1 MDVQLLTVPY
11 DSGLH
16 GIRMGAGPGHLLKA
30 GLEEH
35 LCQAGHHVAVE
46 RVEALASDVP
56 AEIATA
62 FELARILSGSVRRAV
77 EQGRLPVVLAGNCMT
92 ALGTIAGIRSAEP
105 GIIWFD
111 AHGDFNTPET
121 TVGGFLDGMA
131 LTAATGRCWAQLAS
145 SIPGFQPINDRNV
158 LMLGARDLDPLEAG
172 AMNSSEVAWLSP
184 EQLRQSLDSA
194 LDALRARVRTVYV
207 HLDLDV
213 LDPSVGK
220 VNSYA
225 APVGLT
231 LEELR
236 TTLGGIAQRFRV
248 GAVALTAF
256 DPVYDDDGRVTR
268 AAFNVLETI
277 LGGISEAGEEA
288 SGRPTRRV

>member
-1 MDVQLLTVPY
+1 MNVHILSVPY
-11 DSGLH
+11 DSGQR
-16 GIRMGAGPGHLLKA
+16 GVRMGAGPEHLLEA
-30 GLEEH
+30 GLETR
-35 LCQAGHHVAVE
+35 LRTAGHAVAVE
-46 RVEALASDVP
+46 RIEPPASDIP

-62 FELARILSGSVRRAV
+62 FELARTLSDSVRRAV

-92 ALGTIAGIRSAEP
+92 ALGTLAGIRDAEP

-131 LTAATGRCWAQLAS
+131 LTAATGRCWVQLAS

-158 LMLGARDLDPLEAG
+158 LMLGARDLDPLEVVAL
-172 AMNSSEVAWLSP
+172 NSAEVAWLSP
-184 EQLRQSLDSA
+184 ELLRQSLDA
-194 LDALRARVRTVYV
+194 ELDALRARVRTVYV

-225 APVGLT
+225 APDGLT

-236 TTLGGIAQRFRV
+236 ATLGRIVQRFRV
-248 GAVALTAF
+248 GAVALTAY
-256 DPVYDDDGRVTR
+256 DPAYDGDGRVAR
-268 AAFNVLETI
+268 AAFDALETVV
-277 LGGISEAGEEA
+277 GEISEAGMA
-288 SGRPTRRV
+288 DTG

>member
-16 GIRMGAGPGHLLKA
+16 GIRMGAGPDHLLKA

-35 LCQAGHHVAVE
+35 LRTTGHHVSVDEVKAP
-46 RVEALASDVP
+46 ASDIP

-131 LTAATGRCWAQLAS
+131 LTAATGRCWTQLAS
-145 SIPGFQPINDRNV
+145 SIPGFQPIYDRNV

-172 AMNSSEVAWLSP
+172 ALNSSDVAWLSP

-225 APVGLT
+225 APGGLT

-236 TTLGGIAQRFRV
+236 TTLGRIVQRFRV

-256 DPVYDDDGRVTR
+256 DPVYDEDGRVAR
-268 AAFNVLETI
+268 AAFNILETI
-277 LGGISEAGEEA
+277 VDGISDAREES
-288 SGRPTRRV
+288 SG

>member
-1 MDVQLLTVPY
+1 
-11 DSGLH
+11 
-16 GIRMGAGPGHLLKA
+16 MGAGPDHLLKA
-30 GLEEH
+30 GLETH
-35 LCQAGHHVAVE
+35 LRAAGHQVSVE
-46 RVEALASDVP
+46 RVEAPASDIP
-56 AEIATA
+56 TEIATA
-62 FELARILSGSVRRAV
+62 FELARILSGSVRRAL
-77 EQGRLPVVLAGNCMT
+77 EQNRLPVVLAGNCMT

-158 LMLGARDLDPLEAG
+158 LMLGARDLDPLERVAL
-172 AMNSSEVAWLSP
+172 NSADITWLSP
-184 EQLRQSLDSA
+184 EQLRQSLDA
-194 LDALRARVRTVYV
+194 ELDALRARVRTVYV

-225 APVGLT
+225 APGGLT

-236 TTLGGIAQRFRV
+236 SALGGIARRFRV
-248 GAVALTAF
+248 GAVALTAY
-256 DPVYDDDGRVTR
+256 DPAYDDDGHVAQ
-268 AAFNVLETI
+268 AAFNVLDTI
-277 LGGISEAGEEA
+277 VSGVSLAGEEA
-288 SGRPTRRV
+288 SG